1 LKTRHGEEDLKNST
15 KPFPVMT
22 QLNNLRMNWDLLGRK
37 DPLWAILSDS
47 GKRSNKWDIDEFFLT
62 GESEIQRLM
71 HEIETSSIPIAR
83 KKALDF
89 GCGAGRLTRALS
101 NYFDEVL
108 GLDIAPSMVRL
119 AQEFNRTN
127 SKCRFLVNEH
137 PNLKIIPDGTID
149 LIYSSITLQ
158 HIPPKITSLYIR
170 EFLRIL
176 KPEGLA
182 VFQLPGRNDWSMRGI
197 IFRIFSN
204 RLLNP
209 IRRWKYQCPAVIE
222 LYSIP
227 LKQIKKLVESEQ
239 GELLDVKE
247 DQSTGPGW
255 ISYQYWVTSN
265 RVGAS

>member
-1 LKTRHGEEDLKNST
+1 MTHLKNL
-15 KPFPVMT
+15 
-22 QLNNLRMNWDLLGRK
+22 QMNWDQLGRE
-37 DPLWAILSDS
+37 DPFWAILSDFE
-47 GKRSNKWDIDEFFLT
+47 KRGNKWDIDEFFLT
-62 GESEIQRLM
+62 GEFEIQSLI
-71 HEIETSSIPIAR
+71 HEIETRSIPIAR

-119 AQEFNRTN
+119 AEELNRN
-127 SKCRFLVNEH
+127 NAKCKFLVNEH
-137 PNLKIIPDGTID
+137 PDLKIIPDSTID

-158 HIPPKITSLYIR
+158 HIPPEITNFYIR
-170 EFLRIL
+170 EFLRVL

-182 VFQLPGRNDWSMRGI
+182 VFQLPGGNDWSMRGL

-204 RLLNP
+204 SLLNP

-247 DQSTGPGW
+247 DQSTGRGW
-255 ISYQYWVTSN
+255 ISYQYWIVPK
-265 RVGAS
+265 RGGGA